1 MVGGLVEEL
10 VAVQVAVWVVVQV
23 VELVVVWEA
32 IMAVALVAEV
42 DLAEEEEVGLEAAV
56 EPVADS
62 VLVVE
67 LVLGVG

>member
-42 DLAEEEEVGLEAAV
+42 DLAEEEEVGLEAVV

>member
-1 MVGGLVEEL
+1 MVEEL

>member
-1 MVGGLVEEL
+1 MEEL